1 VKNLSLATYIEAL
14 VWRNYFVLMIE
25 SFLLPIYKPLNR
37 ILEMHG
43 EHEFKDEIDQRDL
56 RRMSVSESHSFSIL
70 NI

>member
-1 VKNLSLATYIEAL
+1 MKNLSLATYIEAL
-14 VWRNYFVLMIE
+14 VWRNYCVLMIE
-25 SFLLPIYKPLNR
+25 SFLLPIYKPLNC

-56 RRMSVSESHSFSIL
+56 RRMSVSQSHSFSIL